1 MRKADITRKTAE
13 TEISVAVNLDGTG
26 VYAVKTGVG
35 FFDHM
40 LDQLARHSLIDIT
53 LAAKGLDFTPH
64 SDPPQRSEHHR
75 CPDPLPSPDIS
86 HSDHCTSRRL
96 CCGRF
101 QGSTSAVAVIA

>member
-40 LDQLARHSLIDIT
+40 VDQLARHSLIDVT
-53 LAAKGLDFTPH
+53 LAAKGDLHID
-64 SDPPQRSEHHR
+64 RSEE
-75 CPDPLPSPDIS
+75 
-86 HSDHCTSRRL
+86 RRVGKE
-96 CCGRF
+96 CRP
-101 QGSTSAVAVIA
+101 